1 MKKLS
6 LLFALLLACM
16 TMSAT
21 VSAEQMVVLN
31 AKTTPAQPGGTV
43 TLTVSYADGIG
54 CSAADLRVSY
64 DTNVLEYQE
73 GSLVLGDLLD
83 GYMVADNHQKGVF
96 LISFAGDILMDQPG
110 ELFSI
115 TFLVDASAQ
124 GEYPIYVYP
133 ASAYDYDMK
142 PLTAETVT
150 ATVTVSGQAVG
161 DTKVEPVILQDELGN
176 THVVQATPEP
186 QSPRDNPN
194 LIYDPSSTE
203 SEKGASTESQVVTST
218 EPQVVTSTQAD
229 EASHTD
235 TTSYTGWIFGGLGGL
250 VLVIAGAWV
259 WCYRKRNVASAEAC
273 EQTIETISEEEQQ

>member
-6 LLFALLLACM
+6 FLVALLLACM
-16 TMSAT
+16 ILSAT

-31 AKTTPAQPGGTV
+31 ATTTPAQPGGTV

-133 ASAYDYDMK
+133 ASAYDYDMN

-150 ATVTVSGQAVG
+150 ATVTVSGQAVS
-161 DTKVEPVILQDELGN
+161 DTKVEPVILQDEQGN

-186 QSPRDNPN
+186 QGPRDNPD
-194 LIYDPSSTE
+194 LVYDPSSD
-203 SEKGASTESQVVTST
+203 GADTVAPSK
-218 EPQVVTSTQAD
+218 PQVTTPTQAD
-229 EASHTD
+229 ETD
-235 TTSYTGWIFGGLGGL
+235 NHSYTWLYPWVFGGFGALI
-250 VLVIAGAWV
+250 VIIAVVWV
-259 WCYRKRNVASAEAC
+259 WIRRKGNKASVEVD
-273 EQTIETISEEEQQ
+273 EQTTETLSEEEQQ

>member
-6 LLFALLLACM
+6 FLVALLLACM
-16 TMSAT
+16 ILSAT

-31 AKTTPAQPGGTV
+31 ATTTPAQPGGTV

-110 ELFSI
+110 ELFHI

-133 ASAYDYDMK
+133 ASANDYDMN

-150 ATVTVSGQAVG
+150 ATVTVSGQAVS
-161 DTKVEPVILQDELGN
+161 DTKVEPVILQDEQGN

-186 QSPRDNPN
+186 QGPRDNPD
-194 LIYDPSSTE
+194 LVYDPSSG
-203 SEKGASTESQVVTST
+203 GADTVAPSK
-218 EPQVVTSTQAD
+218 PQVTTPTQAD
-229 EASHTD
+229 ETD
-235 TTSYTGWIFGGLGGL
+235 DRSYTGLYPWVFGGFGAL
-250 VLVIAGAWV
+250 VLIIAVVWV
-259 WCYRKRNVASAEAC
+259 WICRKGNKASVGVD
-273 EQTIETISEEEQQ
+273 EQTTETLSEEEQQ